1 MGLGST
7 ARKLQML
14 SDTAEELYKKIGQIL
29 ERIQQIETSIEDSSD
44 RLDDIERRLARQE
57 ALLEAL
63 AEANDVDVSAIEMPE
78 VAEDEPAEDEADAT
92 EA

>member
-1 MGLGST
+1 
-7 ARKLQML
+7 ML